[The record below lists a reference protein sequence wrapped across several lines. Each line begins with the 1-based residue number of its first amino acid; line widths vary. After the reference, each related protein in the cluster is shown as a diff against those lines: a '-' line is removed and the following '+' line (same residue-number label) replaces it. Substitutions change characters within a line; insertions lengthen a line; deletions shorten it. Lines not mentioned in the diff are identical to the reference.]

1 MRKWRERKL
10 NKYQTGSEQ
19 PFRLSRSRIGRFL
32 ECQKC
37 FYLDRK
43 LGIDRPS
50 MPGWSLNSAVDTLL
64 KKEFDLLRKKG
75 QKHELMHKYNIDAIP
90 FDHPELPL
98 WRDDGNRYTGAKF
111 LHKETNLEID
121 GIVDD
126 IWVNPK
132 KELLI
137 VDYKSTSTSRTI
149 SLEDE
154 YKQSYKKQIELYQ
167 WIFRKKGF
175 KVSNS
180 GYFVFA
186 NASKNRPKF
195 DAKLE
200 FDVEILIHEGD
211 DSWVEP
217 TIFDIKKVFDS
228 TKVPNSGNACEYCP
242 YRLAAGNR

>member
-1 MRKWRERKL
+1 MRKWKTRIS
-10 NKYQTGSEQ
+10 NKYDSKSKE
-19 PFRLSRSRIGRFL
+19 PFRLSRSRIERFL
-32 ECQKC
+32 ECPRC

-43 LGIDRPS
+43 FGIDRPS

-75 QKHELMHKYNIDAIP
+75 EKHELMQKYNIDAVP
-90 FDHPELPL
+90 YDHPDLSE
-98 WRDDGNRYTGAKF
+98 WRDDGNKYTGAKF
-111 LHKETNLEID
+111 LHKKTNIEVD

-126 IWVNPK
+126 IWINPN

-137 VDYKSTSTSRTI
+137 VDYKATSTSKQI

-175 KVSNS
+175 SVSNT

-186 NASKNRPKF
+186 NAGKNKPKF

-200 FDVEILIHEGD
+200 FEIEILVHEGD
-211 DSWVEP
+211 DTWVEP
-217 TIFDIKKVFDS
+217 ILFDIKNVLDANKL
-228 TKVPNSGNACEYCP
+228 PEIGEYCEFCP
-242 YRLAAGNR
+242 YRQAAIDI